1 MKKLTALLLAIV
13 MCVALTACGG
23 VDKTAAIDAYNA
35 NHLLL
40 VEVAELAN
48 ANIEIMDVSVTDAV
62 TEISYALGDIQTEL
76 ESADITQERV
86 DEIEAQMAVYAEE
99 LAAYKAVVEETIAN
113 GGAAAS
119 EYDVLVAFATR
130 LYAHQEEMMAISAE
144 VNEGTLTAEAAT
156 DRFIQLANDSSAT
169 YEEIAD
175 TEWTEENIDAAQTLL
190 DGAYQFV
197 SGAVYY
203 AEAAA
208 NNDDSLVAEGTA
220 YLEEYKATMETF
232 VSLMEG

>member
-1 MKKLTALLLAIV
+1 MKKFWNENKGIIIFATVMFVIISTLVGFAI
-13 MCVALTACGG
+13 
-23 VDKTAAIDAYNA
+23 N
-35 NHLLL
+35 
-40 VEVAELAN
+40 E
-48 ANIEIMDVSVTDAV
+48 SVKHQKWLD
-62 TEISYALGDIQTEL
+62 SL
-76 ESADITQERV
+76 SP
-86 DEIEAQMAVYAEE
+86 EE

-169 YEEIAD
+169 YEEIAA

-190 DGAYQFV
+190 DGADQFV